1 MRKQEVSSRI
11 ENITKDQKNVQGA
24 KDRNYRN
31 PESRRG
37 QCQKRKYQENPNQGK
52 ERIWKKEILGKSWTK
67 KRIWKKKYADNLHR
81 KGKYGKIIWR
91 KFWTNQKENMKE
103 KCDKNHEPRKRK
115 LQKDA

>member
-1 MRKQEVSSRI
+1 MKKKKYW
-11 ENITKDQKNVQGA
+11 ENLEQ
-24 KDRNYRN
+24 
-31 PESRRG
+31 
-37 QCQKRKYQENPNQGK
+37 
-52 ERIWKKEILGKSWTK
+52 KKEYE
-67 KRIWKKKYADNLHR
+67 KKKYADNLHR